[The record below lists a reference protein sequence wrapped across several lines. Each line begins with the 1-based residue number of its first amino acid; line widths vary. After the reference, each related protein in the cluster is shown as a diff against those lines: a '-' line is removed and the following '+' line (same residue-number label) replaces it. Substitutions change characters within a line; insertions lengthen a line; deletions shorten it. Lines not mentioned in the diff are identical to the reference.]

1 MDLDLFTQ
9 RFSLCGRLIHSCVP
23 EPKKKSSYKS
33 FRNTVSDLLDLRIS
47 ENDRL
52 KRFTICKNAFFVS
65 DLFGELVWKLLK
77 RSVERVNTPLW

>member
-1 MDLDLFTQ
+1 MHLDLFTP

-33 FRNTVSDLLDLRIS
+33 FRNTVSDLLDLSIS

-52 KRFTICKNAFFVS
+52 KLFTICKNTFFVS